1 MPSIT
6 ATPSDRPCRPHSL
19 DHGDPVE
26 VIYRRHFPDIATAPV
41 LLVALMLAL
50 AIFEHV
56 RIGSIPPLEGA
67 VLSVVG
73 PFLVALSLLWAIVV
87 WYGTYVC
94 LDETM
99 ISLHEMGGL
108 FRTRVRAVPWE
119 EIKDVSLSSSDL
131 SPRGRFVVLTLG
143 EGRPLAIKNIPEP
156 EYLYSHIRTKLS
168 R

>member
-19 DHGDPVE
+19 DYGDPVE

-50 AIFEHV
+50 AMFEHV
-56 RIGSIPPLEGA
+56 RIGSIPPLEGV

-73 PFLVALSLLWAIVV
+73 PFLVALSSLWAMIV
-87 WYGTYVC
+87 WYGTHVC

-99 ISLHEMGGL
+99 LSFHEMGV
-108 FRTRVRAVPWE
+108 FFKIRARTVPWA
-119 EIKDVSLSSSDL
+119 EIKDVSLSDDDL
-131 SPRGRFVVLTLG
+131 LSWRRSVVLTLN
-143 EGRPLAIKNIPEP
+143 EGGSLLIKDIPEP
-156 EYLYSHIRTKLS
+156 EYLYRHIKTKLS